1 MKTFKNFSM
10 TAALLAAST
19 TALAH
24 PGHEAIGD
32 VLHVEYLF
40 TAITAATIALGLWK
54 IRNNN
59 D

>member
-1 MKTFKNFSM
+1 MKQLKKVGL
-10 TAALLAAST
+10 TAALLSATT

-40 TAITAATIALGLWK
+40 AAGIAVALCLTVWK
-54 IRNNN
+54 RAKKKQ
-59 D
+59 